1 MTPSQGLDPRATR
14 QGRYLS
20 LQAGGIQDSDPG
32 PTAGPHG
39 VLQAQQ
45 GADGPRSHSQ
55 AHGRAL
61 QVPGDASWRDRKE
74 AGQQQGVGDGKR
86 VRGPGLLNPREPRAT
101 AVGQAWLCDSFWP
114 FSLPLPLPQWHGG
127 CSHLPLF
134 MFHPLW
140 GLYSPLLPPSLPL
153 SLSLSSVHS
162 FHTHLV
168 STYSMPGPVL
178 GAVKTEINQT
188 QTLPSRKSL
197 LDGENKG
204 LNSSYHTKCQA
215 QVARRAQRALRA
227 VKMEGTNSAQ
237 EKSREA
243 SPKRQHPQSPAKK
256 VAHGGECPG
265 PGSAS
270 S

>member
-1 MTPSQGLDPRATR
+1 M
-14 QGRYLS
+14 
-20 LQAGGIQDSDPG
+20 
-32 PTAGPHG
+32 
-39 VLQAQQ
+39 
-45 GADGPRSHSQ
+45 
-55 AHGRAL
+55 
-61 QVPGDASWRDRKE
+61 
-74 AGQQQGVGDGKR
+74 GDGKR
-86 VRGPGLLNPREPRAT
+86 LRGPGLLSPREPRAT
-101 AVGQAWLCDSFWP
+101 AAATPGSVRALGPFLCPSP
-114 FSLPLPLPQWHGG
+114 SQWHGG

-168 STYSMPGPVL
+168 STYSMPGPIM

-237 EKSREA
+237 GNSREA
-243 SPKRQHPQSPAKK
+243 SPKRQHPQGPAKK
-256 VAHGGECPG
+256 VARGGEHPG